1 MLRKGRIRLG
11 AVLAVVAVLAL
22 TLAAPA
28 AAASPAGWG
37 EVRDLA
43 AGLWPRVLRWLGFG
57 PAGSAV
63 PKCDHGAMIDPN
75 GCAKA
80 GSHIDPNGA
89 PSPAEAAGAE
99 TEHGSMI
106 DPNGQH

>member
-1 MLRKGRIRLG
+1 MLRKGRIRPG

-28 AAASPAGWG
+28 AAANPAGWG

-43 AGLWPRVLRWLGFG
+43 AGLWPRVLRWLGLG

-75 GCAKA
+75 GCPKA
-80 GSHIDPNGA
+80 GSQIDPNGVPGTA
-89 PSPAEAAGAE
+89 QAAGAG
-99 TEHGSMI
+99 TEAGSMI
-106 DPNGQH
+106 DPDGRH